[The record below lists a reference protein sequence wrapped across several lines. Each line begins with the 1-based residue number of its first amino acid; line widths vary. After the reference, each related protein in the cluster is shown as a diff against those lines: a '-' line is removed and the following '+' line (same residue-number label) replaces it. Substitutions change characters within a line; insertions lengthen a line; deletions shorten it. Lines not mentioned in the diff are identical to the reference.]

1 VAVCRKSSDAT
12 NVRWAPCVPDQG
24 QTRDSSLGY
33 LIASG
38 MFMASYRAVP
48 VCPYLGVR
56 CVGLKG
62 VGKRFELLREPFDAL
77 GKLRVRSGRCRRLR
91 MVVDQLVGK

>member
-1 VAVCRKSSDAT
+1 
-12 NVRWAPCVPDQG
+12 VPDQG

-48 VCPYLGVR
+48 VALYLGDPGLV
-56 CVGLKG
+56 LKG
-62 VGKRFELLREPFDAL
+62 LGKRLEPF
-77 GKLRVRSGRCRRLR
+77 GKLFGAADQLRVRP
-91 MVVDQLVGK
+91 